1 MKNLYIFTLNWLM
14 AMKALRPKS
23 WKSAA
28 VDDTFV
34 AVAAQLFLEKG
45 APLDQE
51 DCDEIEKQILG
62 EVYDLDQKA
71 GDVEPQSN
79 YFVPSDEVVDVT
91 DTKSVWFAHI
101 RRPATL
107 EHVVSSLHADA
118 CQIKSNTLMF
128 PNKKRIISLAEY
140 RLQFPVK
147 ALKGATRSSWM
158 HTKALNELLDID
170 QGIAIKYVYGNFD
183 TRPRTYAKKGNVG
196 LTGGEAYRASF
207 DSEVYAFDSEVQ
219 YLFEEKILK
228 RQFQLSPDKA
238 LQYASLSDKDCMAR
252 HGVPLWKA
260 VTAYKEGVDTQLC
273 HYWAE
278 IDLMGSGPVNGS
290 CQINDQGL
298 FSQISDISH
307 DKWIHV
313 RKLFANHLSERY
325 PSLASL
331 PWEEFDKLLKL
342 VLSPLQY
349 GAGGPGVYNGLTGNK
364 YEEAI
369 EVDWELYS
377 EVNTTLRAMFPTE
390 DVDEFEKEVMAFAKV
405 LHKEYCICFWRLKKA
420 MDAVTK
426 AYAGFLE
433 AGQIP
438 TYTSYSGQVNYGPV
452 AKRSKTK
459 THWAETSVVNA
470 FGKTVPFKAKVSDK
484 KFLVKDLKSCAFSW
498 FLHGIDAEIISLF
511 TIKAHD
517 AGIQH
522 FTNHDAVFIRLCDW
536 HEAQRIMAWCVIEVG
551 AYKVFQQSGWDSVE
565 MVSDTDCHWETNT
578 PEVLV

>member
-1 MKNLYIFTLNWLM
+1 MKNLYIFTTLWL
-14 AMKALRPKS
+14 AAIKALRPKS

-28 VDDTFV
+28 VDDSFV
-34 AVAAQLFLEKG
+34 AVAAQHFLEKG

-51 DCDEIEKQILG
+51 DCDAIERQILG
-62 EVYDLDQKA
+62 EVYELDQEV

-79 YFVPSDEVVDVT
+79 YFVPSEEEVDVT
-91 DTKSVWFAHI
+91 DKKSVWFAHI
-101 RRPATL
+101 RRPAKL
-107 EHVVSSLHADA
+107 GHVVSSNHIDA
-118 CQIKSNTLMF
+118 CQIKSNTLLF

-140 RLQFPVK
+140 RNEFPVK
-147 ALKGATRSSWM
+147 ALKGATRASWM
-158 HTKALNELLDID
+158 QSKALDELLSVDE
-170 QGIAIKYVYGNFD
+170 GIALKYVYGNFD
-183 TRPRTYAKKGNVG
+183 TQPRTYAKKGNVG
-196 LTGGEAYRASF
+196 LTGGEAFRASF
-207 DSEVYAFDSEVQ
+207 DSETYDFDTEVRR
-219 YLFEEKILK
+219 LFEEKILY

-238 LQYASLSDKDCMAR
+238 EQYARLSDKDCIMR
-252 HGVPLWKA
+252 HGVSLWRA
-260 VTAYKEGVDTQLC
+260 VKAYKEGVDTQLC

-290 CQINDQGL
+290 AQINDQGM
-298 FSQISDISH
+298 FSIISDISH

-313 RKLFANHLSERY
+313 RKLFANHLSERH

-331 PWEEFDKLLKL
+331 PWEEFNKLLKL

-349 GAGGPGVYNGLTGNK
+349 GAGGPGVFNGLTGNR
-364 YEEAI
+364 YDEDV

-377 EVNTTLRAMFPTE
+377 EVNTTLRAMFPTD
-390 DVDEFEKEVMAFAKV
+390 DVTEFELEVMEFAKT
-405 LHKEYCICFWRLKKA
+405 LHVEYCRCFWRLKKT

-459 THWAETSVVNA
+459 THWAETSVVNQ

-484 KFLVKDLKSCAFSW
+484 KFLVKDIKTKAFSW

-511 TIKAHD
+511 TLKAHE
-517 AGIQH
+517 AGIPH

-536 HEAQRIMAWCVIEVG
+536 HEAQRIMAWCVVEVG
-551 AYKVFQQSGWDSVE
+551 AYKVFQQTGWDSVE
-565 MVSDTDCHWETNT
+565 LVSDINCHWETET